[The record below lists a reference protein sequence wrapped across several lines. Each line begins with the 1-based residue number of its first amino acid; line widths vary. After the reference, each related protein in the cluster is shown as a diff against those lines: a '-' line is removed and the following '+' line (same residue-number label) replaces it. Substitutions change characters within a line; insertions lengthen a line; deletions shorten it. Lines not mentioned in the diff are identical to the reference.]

1 MATSAKFVSPPT
13 DGSIPPS
20 SISDFHLEHN
30 PNHVFAILYDIN
42 NSSQTNVTHEQ
53 LACAVHRAAH
63 ILNPNGAIPQGT
75 NIGFLLSTHA
85 IQYIPFPIS
94 PRTPV
99 SGIAHLLKSTQTSLV
114 VAGGSQ
120 AINHIIPQL
129 SNNLA
134 EVDPPVQFIDPPSL
148 DQVLPDLGKAER
160 EPEYKPFPPLKAISG
175 DTIISILHSS
185 GSTGMP
191 KPVKFHLEGLFKNLI
206 TQSIG
211 RAYAQ
216 EGVRSG
222 TMALPTFH
230 GMGMFLQIFIPLYA
244 GCTQVLFAPNHV
256 PVVPTSNLTIKVAA
270 ATKCSHIV
278 CIPAFLEEWSQDET
292 AVAYLRQ
299 MKSVVS
305 IFEVVLQIVV
315 TQVTQIFGGGPLAEA
330 IGNKLAD
337 QGVHFRSCYGAT
349 EFGGV
354 TETSEV
360 DETSDW
366 NYLQFSPQVDAR
378 FIPQNNGD
386 NLFELAFVVSD
397 NHKPFELNFEIDGR
411 PAYRTKDLVVQ
422 GEIGMCPIVRSAV
435 MFGRERNQT
444 GVLIELEENVSSMYD
459 TQEGRSKTIDEV
471 WPFIERANQTSA
483 THSRLERRTIIFV
496 DPARPLPRTVKGG
509 ISRPGA
515 LKLYASVI
523 EEMYLG
529 LEKGFGAADRIKP
542 PRSWDTTEGI
552 EVWVTEEIQN
562 LLGRK
567 VDVCGDLFQQ
577 GMDSLTAT
585 MLLRLL
591 KDTLNASPHSNIRSG
606 ATKVNQQ
613 TIFGNPTI
621 TQLVQVLVQLSTCNN
636 TTVVDPVSEAL
647 GNIHTMIEKHKVD
660 WPTQGARDN
669 QPVKKERVVVTGTTG
684 GLGSHLLAQLL
695 QNEKVEKVWAIN
707 RKSSKNNRD
716 REINS
721 FEDKLLDVNL
731 LKSEELVFVDADLED
746 PKLALPNEIYDEI
759 RREATI
765 IIHNAWQVN
774 FNLGLQSFEP
784 SICGVR
790 NLLDLAFQS
799 TAPTGLP
806 RFIFTSSI
814 SVAGFG
820 GPGRRLSEISV
831 TPEMASTSIGYGQSK
846 LVAEKL
852 LESARDSGLESCSI
866 RLGQLVGDVKSGAWS
881 TTDWVPSLI
890 GSSVSI
896 GSLPRAVGTVS
907 WLPLDV
913 AARSIIDTCVNRN
926 KVLPQV
932 MHTSHPRPVPWV
944 NIMNALSAS
953 LVPLVNSQLPIVG
966 FEEWNKR
973 VAEAAESFKGSES
986 DRYKRFPSTKIQS
999 TIDGMVVAD
1008 KELQSHE
1015 EVEHVESC
1023 GTVRLNTKVAEEF
1036 SRVLETTPQLGDE
1049 HVQKWISY
1057 WGTKGLFVQ

>member
-1 MATSAKFVSPPT
+1 MAASTKLVIPPT
-13 DGSIPPS
+13 DGSVPPS

-30 PNHVFAILYDIN
+30 PSHVFAILYDIN
-42 NSSQTNVTHEQ
+42 NSSQTNVTYEQ

-63 ILNPNGAIPQGT
+63 ILNPNGTIPQGT
-75 NIGFLLSTHA
+75 NIGLLLSAHT
-85 IQYIPFPIS
+85 IQYIVMIFGAMRAGLVPFPIS
-94 PRTPV
+94 PRTHV

-120 AINHIIPQL
+120 AIDDIIPQL
-129 SNNLA
+129 SNSLA
-134 EVDPPVQFIDPPSL
+134 EVDSPVQFIDLPSL
-148 DQVLPDLGKAER
+148 DQVLPDLGKAEQ
-160 EPEYKPFPPLKAISG
+160 EPRHKPFPPLKAISG
-175 DTIISILHSS
+175 NAIIIILHSS

-191 KPVKFHLEGLFKNLI
+191 KPVKLHLEGLFKDLI

-211 RAYAQ
+211 RVYARQ
-216 EGVRSG
+216 GVLSG

-230 GMGMFLQIFIPLYA
+230 AMM
-244 GCTQVLFAPNHV
+244 
-256 PVVPTSNLTIKVAA
+256 
-270 ATKCSHIV
+270 
-278 CIPAFLEEWSQDET
+278 WSQDET
-292 AVAYLRQ
+292 ALAYLRQ
-299 MKSVVS
+299 MKSIVS
-305 IFEVVLQIVV
+305 IFELDLQILV
-315 TQVTQIFGGGPLAEA
+315 TQTTQLFAGGPLAEA
-330 IGNKLAD
+330 IGNKLAN
-337 QGVHFRSCYGAT
+337 QGVRFRSCYGAT
-349 EFGGV
+349 ELGVV
-354 TETSEV
+354 TEASEI
-360 DETSDW
+360 DEFNDW
-366 NYLQFSPQVDAR
+366 NYVQFSPRVDVR
-378 FIPQNNGD
+378 FISQNTGD

-397 NHKPFELNFEIDGR
+397 DYKPFELNFEIDGR
-411 PAYRTKDLVVQ
+411 PAYKTKDLVIRHPHKPDLWKIVGRLDDQ
-422 GEIGMCPIVRSAV
+422 IILLNGEKTNPGPIGKEVGRCPIVRCAI
-435 MFGRERNQT
+435 MFGRERSQT
-444 GVLIELEENVSSMYD
+444 GVLIELEESANYMYR
-459 TQEGRSKTIDEV
+459 TKEGQSKAMEDV
-471 WPFIERANQTSA
+471 WPFIERANQASA
-483 THSRLERRTIIFV
+483 THSRLERRTIILV
-496 DPARPLPRTVKGG
+496 DPTHPLPRTVKEGV
-509 ISRPGA
+509 SRPGA

-529 LEKGFGAADRIKP
+529 LEKNFGAADGIKP
-542 PRSWDTTEGI
+542 PRSWDSTKDI
-552 EVWVTEEIQN
+552 EVWVTQEIQN
-562 LLGRK
+562 LLGRQ

-591 KDTLNASPHSNIRSG
+591 KDTLNASPDFHIRSA

-636 TTVVDPVSEAL
+636 TTVIDPVAEAL
-647 GNIHTMIEKHKVD
+647 RKIHAMIEKYKAD
-660 WPTQGARDN
+660 WPTQEARN
-669 QPVKKERVVVTGTTG
+669 IQPVKKERVVVTGTTG

-695 QNEKVEKVWAIN
+695 ENEKVEKVWAMN

-716 REINS
+716 RELSS

-731 LKSEELVFVDADLED
+731 LKSEKLVFVDTDLED
-746 PKLALPNEIYDEI
+746 PKLALPNEIYDE
-759 RREATI
+759 
-765 IIHNAWQVN
+765 VN

-784 SICGVR
+784 SICGAR

-806 RFIFTSSI
+806 RFIFTSSV
-814 SVAGFG
+814 SVAGFAV
-820 GPGRRLSEISV
+820 PGRWLSEISV

-944 NIMNALSAS
+944 DLMNALSAS

-999 TIDGMVVAD
+999 TIDGMVLAD
-1008 KELQSHE
+1008 KELQSHDG
-1015 EVEHVESC
+1015 VEHVESC